1 MYMYVEDVSIF
12 LCMWIQDNVM
22 EAEISVDPRFHRHF
36 VARRG
41 EVLRQ
46 IAEEYGGVT
55 VSFPR
60 SGVKS
65 DKVVLK
71 GARDCV
77 EGAKRRIIG
86 IVEDLESQVG
96 LLIGCIC
103 IRELVTTFTLLCV
116 CYLLLLQTLLV
127 YIYITCTQRRI
138 HCYPEEPN
146 HHVDCSN

>member
-1 MYMYVEDVSIF
+1 LF
-12 LCMWIQDNVM
+12 LQENITEGEVN
-22 EAEISVDPRFHRHF
+22 VDPKYHRHF

-71 GARDCV
+71 GAKDCV
-77 EGAKRRIIG
+77 AGAKRRILE
-86 IVEDLESQVG
+86 IVEDLVSAK
-96 LLIGCIC
+96 
-103 IRELVTTFTLLCV
+103 
-116 CYLLLLQTLLV
+116 
-127 YIYITCTQRRI
+127 
-138 HCYPEEPN
+138 N
-146 HHVDCSN
+146 